1 MIFKQHYVTH
11 SLEPISAV
19 FLIPS
24 LAFILMQFFSAI
36 KFFLSLWKQLRF
48 FLWFLHWKNLELFFL
63 FIKLIFLI
71 APHRWM
77 LTFVYEPDFFFFFI
91 FRRWMHK
98 IISFQKCHNKYLDC
112 LNCHP
117 LHLTVANWIIYF
129 GVWRIHF
136 NEGKLVNLIVWK
148 LSIILI

>member
-19 FLIPS
+19 FLVPS

-36 KFFLSLWKQLRF
+36 KFSLFESSLDS
-48 FLWFLHWKNLELFFL
+48 FLWFLHWRNLELFFL

-77 LTFVYEPDFFFFFI
+77 LTFVYEPDFSPLLHFSSLSAQNNFI
-91 FRRWMHK
+91 SKMSQQIFGLFSH
-98 IISFQKCHNKYLDC
+98 
-112 LNCHP
+112 LNCHL
-117 LHLTVANWIIYF
+117 LHLKAANWIIYF
-129 GVWRIHF
+129 GVWRIQF
-136 NEGKLVNLIVWK
+136 N
-148 LSIILI
+148 